1 MQLRSK
7 NTLEFKL
14 TYVSFPAN
22 DQRRGFKTEATEI
35 LRLAKHVIVSV
46 RLTHK
51 YLEKWTKD
59 IPKLLEKSSCRI
71 SQISLEI
78 FQIFNN

>member
-1 MQLRSK
+1 MLFFSFYSNNKKNAYLRSK

-14 TYVSFPAN
+14 TTLAFRLTTKAKP
-22 DQRRGFKTEATEI
+22 RGFKTNGATEI
-35 LRLAKHVIVSV
+35 LRQAKHVIVSV

-59 IPKLLEKSSCRI
+59 VL
-71 SQISLEI
+71 
-78 FQIFNN
+78 